1 VSTIDRSRLRDLT
14 ERERETFR
22 ERHPRSRSLAEDAKA
37 SLLFGVPMNW
47 MTRWS
52 GDHPVF
58 VERAE
63 GARFWDVDGNEY
75 VDFCLGDTGGMA
87 GHAPKISVEAIAEQ
101 SAKGITLMLPTEDA
115 AWVGA
120 EMTRRFGVP
129 YWSFT
134 LTATDANRFVIR
146 WAREITGRSKIV
158 VHNWCYHG
166 SVDETIATL
175 DDRGL
180 VVEREGNTGKP
191 VPLELTTRVVE
202 INDLEGLERELAYG
216 DVAACLFEPALTNI
230 GIVLPDDDYHRKVRE
245 LCTRYGTL
253 LIIDE
258 THTFCAG
265 PGGCTKAW
273 GLEPDFVTIGKTL
286 GAGIPSAAY
295 GVSEAV
301 ADRIYAEV
309 DWMNADVGGTGG
321 TLAGNALSLA
331 AMRATLGE
339 VLTDEAFE
347 RMVALGE
354 RFEAGVQDV
363 IDRFDLPFHLTRL
376 GCRVEYLFRPD
387 RARNGTEAAAGQ
399 DDELDPFIHLYLLN
413 RGILIT
419 PFHNMALMCP
429 ATTPEDVDRHTEAFG
444 QAAAELTGA

>member
-1 VSTIDRSRLRDLT
+1 MNTIDRSRLHDLN
-14 ERERETFR
+14 ERERQTFR
-22 ERHPRSRSLAEDAKA
+22 ERHPGSRELAEEAKA

-63 GARFWDVDGNEY
+63 GAHFWDVDGNEY
-75 VDFCLGDTGGMA
+75 VDLCLGDTGGMA
-87 GHAPKISVEAIAEQ
+87 GHAPKVSVDAIAQ
-101 SAKGITLMLPTEDA
+101 QAAKGITLMLPTEDA

-175 DDRGL
+175 DERGL
-180 VVEREGNTGKP
+180 VIEREGNTGKP

-202 INDLEGLERELAYG
+202 INDLEGLEKALAHG

-230 GIVLPDDDYHRKVRE
+230 GIVLPDEDYHRKVRE
-245 LCTRYGTL
+245 LCTKYGTL

-258 THTFCAG
+258 THTISAG
-265 PGGCTKAW
+265 PRRLHEGVGPRARLRDDRQDARRRDPERRVRREPGDGRPDLRGGRLDERRR
-273 GLEPDFVTIGKTL
+273 GRHRRHPRRQR
-286 GAGIPSAAY
+286 
-295 GVSEAV
+295 AV
-301 ADRIYAEV
+301 ARGDARHPRRGPDRRGV
-309 DWMNADVGGTGG
+309 
-321 TLAGNALSLA
+321 
-331 AMRATLGE
+331 RA
-339 VLTDEAFE
+339 
-347 RMVALGE
+347 
-354 RFEAGVQDV
+354 
-363 IDRFDLPFHLTRL
+363 H
-376 GCRVEYLFRPD
+376 D
-387 RARNGTEAAAGQ
+387 RARRAVRAGRAGGDRHARAAVPRDAAGLPGRVPVPSRPRPQ
-399 DDELDPFIHLYLLN
+399 RQ
-413 RGILIT
+413 RGRRRRR
-419 PFHNMALMCP
+419 
-429 ATTPEDVDRHTEAFG
+429 TTSSTRSSTC
-444 QAAAELTGA
+444 TC